1 MTAAGRDLR
10 SAGSVIRERSRAN
23 RRQRTPGTLIAVIV
37 AVTRDEPPDGPLSTA
52 LREYGLAPVAC
63 PVLVEGPP
71 ADPAALQDA
80 ALTLEQYDWV
90 VVASARSVRA
100 LSRARGEPWPPQIR
114 TAAVGGATAA
124 ALAEAGV
131 AHPTL
136 VAPAE
141 GAEALLTLLED
152 VDWVARRVLV
162 PTTSGGRRLLA
173 EHLRAAWAIV
183 DEVEAY
189 AMHPRAP
196 RDIDADWQAAAPD
209 AAVVASPRA
218 AELLAA
224 AVGLESMRAL
234 QVVVAIGAATAA
246 ALAGLGVASL
256 TPPHADFRDAAR
268 RLAERRDGRRR

>member
-1 MTAAGRDLR
+1 MATAEPSGVWR
-10 SAGSVIRERSRAN
+10 
-23 RRQRTPGTLIAVIV
+23 V

-52 LREYGLAPVAC
+52 LRAHGLTPVAC
-63 PVLVEGPP
+63 PVLIEGPP
-71 ADPAALQDA
+71 AAPAALQDA

-100 LSRARGEPWPPQIR
+100 ISQARGGPWPPEIR
-114 TAAVGGATAA
+114 TAAVGSATAA

-131 AHPTL
+131 TRPTL

-141 GAEALLTLLED
+141 GAEALLTLLEE
-152 VDWVARRVLV
+152 VDWVDRRVLV
-162 PTTSGGRRLLA
+162 PTTAGGRRLLA

-209 AAVVASPRA
+209 AAVLASPRA
-218 AELLAA
+218 AELLVAA
-224 AVGLESMRAL
+224 IGVESLRAL
-234 QVVVAIGAATAA
+234 RVVVAIGATTAA
-246 ALAGLGVASL
+246 ALDALGIASV
-256 TPPHADFRDAAR
+256 TPRQADFRDAAR
-268 RLAERRDGRRR
+268 LVAERRDPRRS

>member
-1 MTAAGRDLR
+1 M
-10 SAGSVIRERSRAN
+10 
-23 RRQRTPGTLIAVIV
+23 IV
-37 AVTRDEPPDGPLSTA
+37 AVTRDEQEDGPLSAA
-52 LREYGLAPVAC
+52 LRAHGLIPAAC
-63 PVLVEGPP
+63 PVLVEAPP
-71 ADPAALQDA
+71 ADPAALRDA

-100 LSRARGEPWPPQIR
+100 ISRVRGGPWPPQIR
-114 TAAVGGATAA
+114 TAAVGAATAA

-131 AHPTL
+131 TRPTL

-141 GAEALLTLLED
+141 GAEALLTLLEE
-152 VDWVARRVLV
+152 VDWVERRVLV
-162 PTTSGGRRLLA
+162 PTTAGGRRLLA

-189 AMHPRAP
+189 AMRPRAP

-209 AAVVASPRA
+209 AAVVASPRV

-224 AVGLESMRAL
+224 AVGLESLRAL
-234 QVVVAIGAATAA
+234 RVVVAIGATTAA
-246 ALAGLGVASL
+246 ALDRLGIDSV

-268 RLAERRDGRRR
+268 TVAERRDRGRR

>member
-1 MTAAGRDLR
+1 
-10 SAGSVIRERSRAN
+10 
-23 RRQRTPGTLIAVIV
+23 VIV
-37 AVTRDEPPDGPLSTA
+37 AVTRDEPSDGPLSTA
-52 LREYGLAPVAC
+52 LGVYGLTPVAC

-71 ADPAALQDA
+71 ADAAALHDA

-100 LSRARGEPWPPQIR
+100 LSRARGGPWPPQIR

-131 AHPTL
+131 ARPTL

-152 VDWVARRVLV
+152 VDWVDRRVLV
-162 PTTSGGRRLLA
+162 PTTTGGRRLLA

-196 RDIDADWQAAAPD
+196 RDIDTDWQAASPD
-209 AAVVASPRA
+209 AAVVASPRV

-224 AVGLESMRAL
+224 AVGPDSLRAL
-234 QVVVAIGAATAA
+234 RVLVAIGATTAA
-246 ALAGLGVASL
+246 ALDRLGIASV
-256 TPPHADFRDAAR
+256 TPPRADFRDAAR
-268 RLAERRDGRRR
+268 LVAERRDQGRP

>member
-1 MTAAGRDLR
+1 M
-10 SAGSVIRERSRAN
+10 
-23 RRQRTPGTLIAVIV
+23 
-37 AVTRDEPPDGPLSTA
+37 AVTRDEPVDGSLSTA
-52 LREYGLAPVAC
+52 LRAHGLTPVAC

-100 LSRARGEPWPPQIR
+100 ISRARGGPWPPQIR

-131 AHPTL
+131 THPTL
-136 VAPAE
+136 VAPSE
-141 GAEALLTLLED
+141 GADALLTLLED
-152 VDWVARRVLV
+152 VDWVDRRVLV
-162 PTTSGGRRLLA
+162 PTTTGGRRLLA

-189 AMHPRAP
+189 AMRPRAP

-209 AAVVASPRA
+209 AAIVASPRV
-218 AELLAA
+218 AELLCA
-224 AVGLESMRAL
+224 AVGPDALRAL
-234 QVVVAIGAATAA
+234 RVVVAIGATTTAA
-246 ALAGLGVASL
+246 LDGLGIASVA
-256 TPPHADFRDAAR
+256 PPHADFRDAAR
-268 RLAERRDGRRR
+268 LVAERRDQRRT

>member
-1 MTAAGRDLR
+1 VATIGADGAWR
-10 SAGSVIRERSRAN
+10 
-23 RRQRTPGTLIAVIV
+23 V
-37 AVTRDEPPDGPLSTA
+37 AVTRDETSDGPLSTA
-52 LREYGLAPVAC
+52 LRAHGLLPVAC
-63 PVLVEGPP
+63 PVLVEALP
-71 ADPAALQDA
+71 ADPGALQDA

-90 VVASARSVRA
+90 VAASARSVRA
-100 LSRARGEPWPPQIR
+100 ISRARGGPWPPKIR

-131 AHPTL
+131 TRPTL

-152 VDWVARRVLV
+152 VDWLERRVLV

-196 RDIDADWQAAAPD
+196 RDIDADWRVAAPD
-209 AAVVASPRA
+209 AAVVASPRV

-224 AVGLESMRAL
+224 AVGLEPLRAL
-234 QVVVAIGAATAA
+234 RAVVAIGATTAA
-246 ALAGLGVASL
+246 TLDRLGVASV
-256 TPPHADFRDAAR
+256 TPPQADFREAAR
-268 RLAERRDGRRR
+268 LIAGRRDQKRP

>member
-1 MTAAGRDLR
+1 M
-10 SAGSVIRERSRAN
+10 
-23 RRQRTPGTLIAVIV
+23 IV
-37 AVTRDEPPDGPLSTA
+37 AVTRDEASDGPLSAA
-52 LREYGLAPVAC
+52 LRAHGLVPAAC
-63 PVLVEGPP
+63 PVLAEGPP
-71 ADPAALQDA
+71 ADPAALRDA

-100 LSRARGEPWPPQIR
+100 ISRARGGTWPPQIR

-131 AHPTL
+131 ERPTL

-141 GAEALLTLLED
+141 GAEALLTLLGD
-152 VDWVARRVLV
+152 VDWVERRVLV
-162 PTTSGGRRLLA
+162 PTTAGGRRLLA

-196 RDIDADWQAAAPD
+196 RDIAADWQAAAPG
-209 AAVVASPRA
+209 AAVVASPRV

-224 AVGLESMRAL
+224 AVGLEPLRAL
-234 QVVVAIGAATAA
+234 RVVAAIGATTAA
-246 ALAGLGVASL
+246 ALDRLGIASV
-256 TPPHADFRDAAR
+256 TPAHADFREAAR
-268 RLAERRDGRRR
+268 LIAARLERGPA